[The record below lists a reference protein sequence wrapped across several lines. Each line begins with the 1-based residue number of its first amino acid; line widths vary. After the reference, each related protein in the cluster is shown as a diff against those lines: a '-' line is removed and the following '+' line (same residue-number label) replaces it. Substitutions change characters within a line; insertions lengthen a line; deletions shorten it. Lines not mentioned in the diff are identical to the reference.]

1 MKKKVKKLY
10 LQQKKRY
17 LQKITGTAEKPRL
30 SVFKS
35 HNHIYAQLIDDKN
48 ACTLAFSS
56 TLEKTLESMFEKAAT
71 KEASFL
77 VGQDLAKKANQKNIK
92 FVVFD
97 RGSRPYHGRIKS
109 LADGSREQG
118 LVF

>member
-1 MKKKVKKLY
+1 MKRKLKKLY

-17 LQKITGTAEKPRL
+17 LQKITGTTEKPRL

-35 HNHIYAQLIDDKN
+35 HNHIYAQLVDDKN
-48 ACTLAFSS
+48 ASTLVFSS
-56 TLEKTLESMFEKAAT
+56 TLQKGLCQSLEKTAT
-71 KEASFL
+71 REASFL
-77 VGQDLAKKANQKNIK
+77 VGQDLAKKAMQKNIK

-109 LADGSREQG
+109 LAEGSREQG